1 MNSVE
6 LQMTLAG
13 EDGDAIYFL
22 YLDEELTLQV
32 LQIEDNSLTATNYF
46 RNIT

>member
-1 MNSVE
+1 VTNTVE

-22 YLDEELTLQV
+22 YLDEELTL
-32 LQIEDNSLTATNYF
+32 
-46 RNIT
+46 

>member
-1 MNSVE
+1 
-6 LQMTLAG
+6 MTLAG

-22 YLDEELTLQV
+22 FLDEELTLQV
-32 LQIEDNSLTATNYF
+32 LQIEDDSLRANKYF

>member
-1 MNSVE
+1 MNTVE

-13 EDGDAIYFL
+13 EDGDAAYFL
-22 YLDEELTLQV
+22 YLDEGLTLQV
-32 LQIEDNSLTATNYF
+32 LQIEDDSMNANNYF